1 MFLLYTKMTN
11 GYYQKDKEKLQ
22 NEAERYQNLFKEEKE
37 KKHQYGFEQCN
48 NLLQDECEIF
58 FLECKK

>member
-1 MFLLYTKMTN
+1 MTN
-11 GYYQKDKEKLQ
+11 GCYEKDKEKLQ

-37 KKHQYGFEQCN
+37 KKRQYGFEQCN
-48 NLLQDECEIF
+48 NPLQDECEIF